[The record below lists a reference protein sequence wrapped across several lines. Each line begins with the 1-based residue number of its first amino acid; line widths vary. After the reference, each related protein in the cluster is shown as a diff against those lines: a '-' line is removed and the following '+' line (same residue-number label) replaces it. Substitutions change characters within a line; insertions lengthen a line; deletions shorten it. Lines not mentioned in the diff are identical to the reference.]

1 MTSFDLYTVVAAGG
15 GMCWLQPVVAGSLA
29 GHVLHQHPLP
39 AGPRHLDVRGAP
51 APSAARTG
59 KQHRV
64 PDAQVSSV

>member
-1 MTSFDLYTVVAAGG
+1 
-15 GMCWLQPVVAGSLA
+15 MCWLQPVVAGSLA